1 MPLIVPAPL
10 SGHISIRFVT
20 DYNSPLAFLIRAD
33 TMAPVSHVEAV
44 LRDGTVIGAYG
55 GGVAR
60 RANDADAD
68 STNQMFVYIPRTSE
82 QIDAWEA
89 FLVSKIGT
97 PYDYEAIAGFAL
109 HKDMHTLGHVI
120 CSALITDALR
130 HNGVVSEHLLKP
142 DHMTSPSDLAMSL
155 SFMAKMCDFV
165 IVPLEHRS

>member
-1 MPLIVPAPL
+1 MPLIVPPPPD
-10 SGHISIRFVT
+10 GHISIRFAT
-20 DYNSPLAFLIRAD
+20 DYHSPLAFLIRAD
-33 TMAPVSHVEAV
+33 TMSPVSHAEAV

-68 STNQMFVYIPRTSE
+68 SSSQMFVYIPCMSG

-109 HKDMHTLGHVI
+109 HKDMHTPGHVI
-120 CSALITDALR
+120 CSALITGALR
-130 HNGVVSEHLLKP
+130 HIGIVSEKLLKP
-142 DHMTSPSDLAMSL
+142 DHMTSPSDLAMCL

-165 IVPLEHRS
+165 IMPLEPRS